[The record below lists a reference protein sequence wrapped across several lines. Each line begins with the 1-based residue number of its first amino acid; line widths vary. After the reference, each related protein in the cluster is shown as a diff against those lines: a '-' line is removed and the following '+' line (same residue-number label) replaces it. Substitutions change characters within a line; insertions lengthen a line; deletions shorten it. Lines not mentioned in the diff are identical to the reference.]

1 MKLSSEVLFEIE
13 SLFHFLIRTSERH
26 DDDQIHISITRAKE
40 IHSELLRFKKSKPLN
55 VPLPY
60 SATDQHLDKMFNIN

>member
-40 IHSELLRFKKSKPLN
+40 IHSDLLRFKKLTM
-55 VPLPY
+55 PLPY
-60 SATDQHLDKMFNIN
+60 LSTDKHLDKMFNIN